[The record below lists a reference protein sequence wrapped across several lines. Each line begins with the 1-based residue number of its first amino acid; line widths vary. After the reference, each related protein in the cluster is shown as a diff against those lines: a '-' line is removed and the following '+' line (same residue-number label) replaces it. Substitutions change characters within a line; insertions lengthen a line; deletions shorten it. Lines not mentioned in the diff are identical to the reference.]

1 MKNIFENE
9 ETFEAVARID
19 YCYFMIGQI
28 NDEIDRMIRKATP
41 IERAVDSVTGYREAK
56 LDEYRKKL
64 VEMAEEVIRS
74 KKLIEADYSGD
85 ERFLH
90 QLQERF
96 GIKQPQP

>member
-1 MKNIFENE
+1 
-9 ETFEAVARID
+9 
-19 YCYFMIGQI
+19 
-28 NDEIDRMIRKATP
+28 
-41 IERAVDSVTGYREAK
+41 
-56 LDEYRKKL
+56 
-64 VEMAEEVIRS
+64 MAEEVIRS